1 MNDNG
6 FNIMFSGMLYFLQS
20 DRILKISFIFYQ
32 YELNIDGDNNEN
44 KIVLLR
50 MFWHAYFHVIGDFA
64 CVHKVEQCI
73 AQQYLHSK

>member
-50 MFWHAYFHVIGDFA
+50 MF
-64 CVHKVEQCI
+64 
-73 AQQYLHSK
+73 